1 MNQPG
6 SSTAP
11 PADHAA
17 TEEKSHATRVLLTLT
32 SVALIIT
39 YVETMIIPG
48 VPTIQKG
55 FGATTDLMSWVTSA
69 LLIVGSAVA
78 PLFGKLGDTYGKK
91 KMFLAAMAFYIA
103 GVGMAGFAPTI
114 YFLILARAV
123 QGIGF
128 AIMPLAIAI
137 ITDVYPKERVAIAQ
151 GIISGTFAI
160 GAAAGLILGSY
171 VVQDLG
177 WQWAFHTA
185 FFLSLVLFFAVTK
198 VIKTDASGQAM
209 RLDYKGALFLMV
221 GVTLSLLY
229 LTEGPTLGWLS
240 YENLAMLIPG
250 LVLTAFFFYY
260 EAQRTDPLIHMNLLR
275 IPNILISNLVGL
287 LSGTAMFLLFFGV
300 IYYAELPAPFGLNL
314 DIVSAGL
321 VLAPATLVMLVVGPL
336 LGRMTSRFGPK
347 PVLFLGGLV
356 SALGMLMFIYFRA
369 TTTELPLDSAVT
381 FIGVVAIIIPIVNMV
396 SVSLPRE
403 NVAVGLGMNT
413 MLRNVG
419 GAIGPVVA
427 TTIMTTYTSP
437 MTVTIGGN
445 SVVVAQLP
453 NSDAFNLIFSI
464 GIALVAAVAVMSIF
478 VRNYTFNTRKESKT
492 VRAIDFHQGDTLDDA
507 ALRALVHEHIE
518 CETVSFFGQME

>member
-1 MNQPG
+1 MGSTNQPG
-6 SSTAP
+6 NGLSLP
-11 PADHAA
+11 VNHAV
-17 TEEKSHATRVLLTLT
+17 EEERRHATRVLLTLT
-32 SVALIIT
+32 SVALIVT
-39 YVETMIIPG
+39 YVETMVIPG
-48 VPTIQKG
+48 VPTIQKD
-55 FGATTDLMSWVTSA
+55 FGASTDLMSWVTSA

-103 GVGMAGFAPTI
+103 GVGIAGFAPTI

-123 QGIGF
+123 QGVGF

-137 ITDVYPKERVAIAQ
+137 ITDVFPKERVATAQ

-160 GAAAGLILGSY
+160 GAAAGLIVGSY
-171 VVQDLG
+171 IVQDLG

-185 FFLSLVLFFAVTK
+185 LVLSLILFLVVLR
-198 VIKTDASGQAM
+198 VIKTDVPRPAEG
-209 RLDYKGALFLMV
+209 LDYSGAVFLMA

-250 LVLTAFFFYY
+250 LFLTAFFFYY
-260 EAQRTDPLIHMNLLR
+260 ETRRTNPLIHMNLLR
-275 IPNILISNLVGL
+275 IRNILVSNLVGL
-287 LSGTAMFLLFFGV
+287 FSGTAMFLLFFGV
-300 IYYAELPAPFGLNL
+300 IYYAELPVPFGLNL
-314 DIVSAGL
+314 DIISAGL

-347 PVLFLGGLV
+347 PVLFFGSVV
-356 SALGMLMFIYFRA
+356 SALGMLMFISYRGN
-369 TTTELPLDSAVT
+369 TTELPIDSAVT
-381 FIGVVAIIIPIVNMV
+381 FIGVVAIIIPIVNMI
-396 SVSLPRE
+396 SISLPRE

-437 MTVTIGGN
+437 VTAMIAGHP
-445 SVVVAQLP
+445 VIVAQLP
-453 NSDAFNLIFSI
+453 SSYAFNLIFSI
-464 GIALVAAVAVMSIF
+464 GIALVVAVAVMSLF
-478 VRNYTFNTRKESKT
+478 VRNYTFGKPRGPPAS
-492 VRAIDFHQGDTLDDA
+492 
-507 ALRALVHEHIE
+507 
-518 CETVSFFGQME
+518 

>member
-1 MNQPG
+1 MRRNITGPVNQPG
-6 SSTAP
+6 NGTSP
-11 PADHAA
+11 PVNHAV
-17 TEEKSHATRVLLTLT
+17 EEERLHATRVLLTLT
-32 SVALIIT
+32 SVALIVT
-39 YVETMIIPG
+39 YVETMVIPG
-48 VPTIQKG
+48 VPTIQKD
-55 FGATTDLMSWVTSA
+55 FGASTDLMSWVTSA

-91 KMFLAAMAFYIA
+91 KMFLASMAFYIA

-123 QGIGF
+123 QGVGF

-137 ITDVYPKERVAIAQ
+137 ITDVFPKERVATAQ

-160 GAAAGLILGSY
+160 GAAAGLIVGSY
-171 VVQDLG
+171 IVQDLG

-185 FFLSLVLFFAVTK
+185 LVLSIVLFLVVMR
-198 VIKTDASGQAM
+198 VIKRDVSREAKG
-209 RLDYKGALFLMV
+209 LDYSGAVLLMV

-250 LVLTAFFFYY
+250 LFLTAFFFHY
-260 EAQRTDPLIHMNLLR
+260 ETRRKNPLIHMNLLR
-275 IPNILISNLVGL
+275 IRNILISNLVGL
-287 LSGTAMFLLFFGV
+287 CSGTAMFLLFFGV
-300 IYYAELPAPFGLNL
+300 IYYAELPVPFGLNL

-336 LGRMTSRFGPK
+336 LGSMTSRFGPK
-347 PVLFLGGLV
+347 PVLFFGSIV
-356 SALGMLMFIYFRA
+356 SALGMFMFISYRA

-381 FIGVVAIIIPIVNMV
+381 FIGVVAIIIPIVNMI

-437 MTVTIGGN
+437 LTIGGYA
-445 SVVVAQLP
+445 VPGAQFP
-453 NSDAFNLIFSI
+453 SSFAFNLIFSI
-464 GIALVAAVAVMSIF
+464 GIALVAAVAVMSMF
-478 VRNYTFNTRKESKT
+478 VRNYTF
-492 VRAIDFHQGDTLDDA
+492 G
-507 ALRALVHEHIE
+507 
-518 CETVSFFGQME
+518 

>member
-1 MNQPG
+1 MVPTNLPG
-6 SSTAP
+6 NDASLSVN
-11 PADHAA
+11 HAVA
-17 TEEKSHATRVLLTLT
+17 EERRHATRVLLTLT
-32 SVALIIT
+32 SVALIVT
-39 YVETMIIPG
+39 YVETMVIPG
-48 VPTIQKG
+48 VPTIQKD
-55 FGATTDLMSWVTSA
+55 FGASTDLMSWVTSA

-123 QGIGF
+123 QGVGF

-137 ITDVYPKERVAIAQ
+137 ITDVFPKERVATAQ
-151 GIISGTFAI
+151 GVISGTFAI
-160 GAAAGLILGSY
+160 GAAAGLIVGSY
-171 VVQDLG
+171 IVQDLG

-185 FFLSLVLFFAVTK
+185 LILSLALFFVVMK
-198 VIKTDASGQAM
+198 VIKTDVSRGAKG
-209 RLDYKGALFLMV
+209 LDYSGAVFLMA
-221 GVTLSLLY
+221 GITLSLLY

-250 LVLTAFFFYY
+250 LFLTAFFFYY
-260 EAQRTDPLIHMNLLR
+260 ETRRAYPLMRMDLLR

-287 LSGTAMFLLFFGV
+287 CSGTAMFLLFFGV
-300 IYYAELPAPFGLNL
+300 IYYAELPVPFGLHL
-314 DIVSAGL
+314 DIISAGL

-347 PVLFLGGLV
+347 PVLFLGGIV
-356 SALGMLMFIYFRA
+356 SALGMLMFISYRA

-381 FIGVVAIIIPIVNMV
+381 FIGVVAIIIPIVNMI

-437 MTVTIGGN
+437 LTATIGGFTVTVGQFP
-445 SVVVAQLP
+445 S
-453 NSDAFNLIFSI
+453 SYAFNLIFSI
-464 GIALVAAVAVMSIF
+464 GIVLVAAVTVMSLL
-478 VRNYTFNTRKESKT
+478 VRNYTFRKTPNPS
-492 VRAIDFHQGDTLDDA
+492 A
-507 ALRALVHEHIE
+507 A
-518 CETVSFFGQME
+518 

>member
-1 MNQPG
+1 MLQISDPERPLFGRERDGVMNQPG
-6 SSTAP
+6 SN
-11 PADHAA
+11 A
-17 TEEKSHATRVLLTLT
+17 TLSVNQAVLEERTHATRVLLTLT

-39 YVETMIIPG
+39 YVETMVIPG
-48 VPTIQKG
+48 IPTIQKD
-55 FGATTDLMSWVTSA
+55 FGTTADVTSWITSA

-78 PLFGKLGDTYGKK
+78 PLFGKLGDTHGKK
-91 KMFLAAMAFYIA
+91 KMFLVAMGFYIA

-114 YFLILARAV
+114 SFLILARAV
-123 QGIGF
+123 QGVGF

-137 ITDVYPKERVAIAQ
+137 ITDVFPKERVATAQ

-160 GAAAGLILGSY
+160 GAAAGLIVGSY
-171 VVQDLG
+171 IVQDLG

-185 FFLSLVLFFAVTK
+185 FILSVILFLVVMK
-198 VIKTDASGQAM
+198 VIKTDISREVKG
-209 RLDYKGALFLMV
+209 LDYVGALFLMA

-250 LVLTAFFFYY
+250 LFLTAFFFYY
-260 EAQRTDPLIHMNLLR
+260 ETLTKNPLIRMDLLR
-275 IPNILISNLVGL
+275 IRNILISNIVGL

-300 IYYAELPAPFGLNL
+300 IYYAELPVPFGLNL
-314 DIVSAGL
+314 DIESAGL

-336 LGRMTSRFGPK
+336 LGRMTSMFGPK
-347 PVLFLGGLV
+347 PVLFLGGIV
-356 SALGMLMFIYFRA
+356 SALGILLFIFYRT

-381 FIGVVAIIIPIVNMV
+381 FIGIVAIIIPIVNMI

-437 MTVTIGGN
+437 LTMKIGGV
-445 SVVVAQLP
+445 SVTVGQLP
-453 NSDAFNLIFSI
+453 SSYAFNFIFSI
-464 GIALVAAVAVMSIF
+464 GIALVVGVAVMSLF
-478 VRNYTFNTRKESKT
+478 VRNYTFR
-492 VRAIDFHQGDTLDDA
+492 RAK
-507 ALRALVHEHIE
+507 
-518 CETVSFFGQME
+518 

>member
-1 MNQPG
+1 MLAQPG
-6 SSTAP
+6 NNASLPTNGAVM
-11 PADHAA
+11 
-17 TEEKSHATRVLLTLT
+17 EERRHPTRVLLTLT
-32 SVALIIT
+32 CVALIVT
-39 YVETMIIPG
+39 YVETMVIPG
-48 VPTIQKG
+48 IPTIQKD
-55 FGATTDLMSWVTSA
+55 FGATADVTSWITSA

-78 PLFGKLGDTYGKK
+78 PLFGKLGDTHGKK

-103 GVGMAGFAPTI
+103 GVGMAGFAPSI
-114 YFLILARAV
+114 SFLIMARAV
-123 QGIGF
+123 QGVGF
-128 AIMPLAIAI
+128 AIMPLALAI
-137 ITDVYPKERVAIAQ
+137 ITDVFPKERVATAQ

-160 GAAAGLILGSY
+160 GAAAGLIVGSY
-171 VVQDLG
+171 IVQDLG

-185 FFLSLVLFFAVTK
+185 FILSVALFLAVTK
-198 VIKTDASGQAM
+198 VIKTDISRKAG
-209 RLDYKGALFLMV
+209 RLDYSGAVFLMA

-250 LVLTAFFFYY
+250 LFLTAFFFYF
-260 EAQRTDPLIHMNLLR
+260 ETRRTNPLIHMSLLR
-275 IPNILISNLVGL
+275 ILNILISNLVGL

-347 PVLFLGGLV
+347 PVLFMGAIV
-356 SALGMLMFIYFRA
+356 SALGMLMFISYRA
-369 TTTELPLDSAVT
+369 NTTELPIDSAVT
-381 FIGVVAIIIPIVNMV
+381 FIGVVAIIIPIVNMI

-437 MTVTIGGN
+437 MTVSMGGV
-445 SVVVAQLP
+445 SVVVAELP
-453 NSDAFNLIFSI
+453 SSFAFNLIFSI
-464 GIALVAAVAVMSIF
+464 GIVLVAAVAVLSLF
-478 VRNYTFNTRKESKT
+478 VRNYTFRAVSK
-492 VRAIDFHQGDTLDDA
+492 
-507 ALRALVHEHIE
+507 
-518 CETVSFFGQME
+518 

>member
-6 SSTAP
+6 INSSLSVDQAVV
-11 PADHAA
+11 
-17 TEEKSHATRVLLTLT
+17 EERSHATRVLLTLT
-32 SVALIIT
+32 SVALIVT
-39 YVETMIIPG
+39 YVETMVIPG
-48 VPTIQKG
+48 IPTIQKD
-55 FGATTDLMSWVTSA
+55 FGTTADVTSWITSA

-91 KMFLAAMAFYIA
+91 KMFLVAMGFYIA

-114 YFLILARAV
+114 SLLIFARAV
-123 QGIGF
+123 QGVGF

-137 ITDVYPKERVAIAQ
+137 ITDVFPKERVATAQ
-151 GIISGTFAI
+151 GVISGTFAI
-160 GAAAGLILGSY
+160 GAAAGLIVGSY
-171 VVQDLG
+171 IVQDLG

-185 FFLSLVLFFAVTK
+185 FILSVALFLVVMR
-198 VIKTDASGQAM
+198 VIKTDVSGGA
-209 RLDYKGALFLMV
+209 RGLDYIGAVFLMA

-250 LVLTAFFFYY
+250 LFLTAFFFYY
-260 EAQRTDPLIHMNLLR
+260 ETLTKNPLIRMDLLR

-300 IYYAELPAPFGLNL
+300 IYYAELPVPFGLNL

-336 LGRMTSRFGPK
+336 LGIMTIRFGPK
-347 PVLFLGGLV
+347 PVLFMGGIV
-356 SALGMLMFIYFRA
+356 SALGMLLFIFYRA
-369 TTTELPLDSAVT
+369 TTTELPIDSAVT
-381 FIGVVAIIIPIVNMV
+381 FIGVVAIIIPIVNMI

-437 MTVTIGGN
+437 MTMKIAGV

-453 NSDAFNLIFSI
+453 SSYAFNCIFSI
-464 GIALVAAVAVMSIF
+464 GIALAVAVAVMSLF
-478 VRNYTFNTRKESKT
+478 VRNYTFGRAEDI
-492 VRAIDFHQGDTLDDA
+492 VREAKD
-507 ALRALVHEHIE
+507 
-518 CETVSFFGQME
+518 

>member
-1 MNQPG
+1 MNQSG
-6 SSTAP
+6 TNALL
-11 PADHAA
+11 PANAVVL
-17 TEEKSHATRVLLTLT
+17 EEKRHSTRVLLTLT
-32 SVALIIT
+32 SVALIVT
-39 YVETMIIPG
+39 YVETMVIPG
-48 VPTIQKG
+48 IPTIQKD
-55 FGATTDLMSWVTSA
+55 FGASADVTSWITSA

-91 KMFLAAMAFYIA
+91 KMFLVAMAFYIA
-103 GVGMAGFAPTI
+103 GVGMAGFAQTI
-114 YFLILARAV
+114 YFLLLARAV
-123 QGIGF
+123 QGVGF

-137 ITDVYPKERVAIAQ
+137 ITDVFPKERVATAQ

-160 GAAAGLILGSY
+160 GAAAGLIIGSY
-171 VVQDLG
+171 IVQDLG

-185 FFLSLVLFFAVTK
+185 FVLSLVLFLVAMK
-198 VIKTDASGQAM
+198 VIKTDVPRLGTRVDYSGAV
-209 RLDYKGALFLMV
+209 FLMA
-221 GVTLSLLY
+221 GITLCLLY

-250 LVLTAFFFYY
+250 LFLTAFFFYY
-260 EAQRTDPLIHMNLLR
+260 ETRKRNPLIQMSLLR

-314 DIVSAGL
+314 DIISAGL

-347 PVLFLGGLV
+347 PVLFLGALV
-356 SALGMLMFIYFRA
+356 SALGMLFFIFYR
-369 TTTELPLDSAVT
+369 TSTTELPFDSAVT
-381 FIGVVAIIIPIVNMV
+381 FIGVVAIIIPIVNMI

-437 MTVTIGGN
+437 LMFTSPLTGSSIVI
-445 SVVVAQLP
+445 AQLP
-453 NSDAFNLIFSI
+453 SSYAFNLIFSI
-464 GIALVAAVAVMSIF
+464 GIALVAAVAVMSLF
-478 VRNYTFNTRKESKT
+478 VRNYTFRGAR
-492 VRAIDFHQGDTLDDA
+492 RAQQVQA
-507 ALRALVHEHIE
+507 
-518 CETVSFFGQME
+518 S

>member
-1 MNQPG
+1 MGGGSTVPANQTG
-6 SSTAP
+6 SDTSLTAN
-11 PADHAA
+11 HALA
-17 TEEKSHATRVLLTLT
+17 EERHHATRVLLTLT
-32 SVALIIT
+32 SVALIVT
-39 YVETMIIPG
+39 YVETMVIPG
-48 VPTIQKG
+48 VPIIQKD
-55 FGATTDLMSWVTSA
+55 FAASTDLMSWVTSA

-78 PLFGKLGDTYGKK
+78 PLFGKLGDTFGKK

-103 GVGMAGFAPTI
+103 GVGIAGFAPTI

-123 QGIGF
+123 QGVGF

-137 ITDVYPKERVAIAQ
+137 ITDVFPKERVATAQ

-160 GAAAGLILGSY
+160 GAAAGLIVGSY
-171 VVQDLG
+171 IVQDLG

-185 FFLSLVLFFAVTK
+185 FVLSIVLFLAVMK
-198 VIKTDASGQAM
+198 VIKTDASRKAVH
-209 RLDYKGALFLMV
+209 LDYGGAVFLMA

-229 LTEGPTLGWLS
+229 LTEGPTLGWLA

-250 LVLTAFFFYY
+250 LLLTSFFFYY
-260 EAQRTDPLIHMNLLR
+260 ETKRTNPLIHMNLLR
-275 IPNILISNLVGL
+275 IRNILISNLVGL
-287 LSGTAMFLLFFGV
+287 CSGTAMFLLFFGV
-300 IYYAELPAPFGLNL
+300 IYYAELPVPFGLNL

-347 PVLFLGGLV
+347 PVLFLGGIV
-356 SALGMLMFIYFRA
+356 SALGMLMFIFYRA
-369 TTTELPLDSAVT
+369 TTSDLPLDSAVT
-381 FIGVVAIIIPIVNMV
+381 FIGVVAIIIPIVNMI

-437 MTVTIGGN
+437 MTVVIGGN
-445 SVVVAQLP
+445 PMVVAQLP
-453 NSDAFNLIFSI
+453 SSFSFDLIFSI
-464 GIALVAAVAVMSIF
+464 GIALVVAVAVMSLF
-478 VRNYTFNTRKESKT
+478 VRNYTFSK
-492 VRAIDFHQGDTLDDA
+492 
-507 ALRALVHEHIE
+507 
-518 CETVSFFGQME
+518 

>member
-1 MNQPG
+1 MEKTGNN
-6 SSTAP
+6 TALL
-11 PADHAA
+11 ADNAVA
-17 TEEKSHATRVLLTLT
+17 EEKSHSTRVLLTLT

-48 VPTIQKG
+48 VPTIQKD
-55 FGATTDLMSWVTSA
+55 FAATTDLMSWVTSA

-103 GVGMAGFAPTI
+103 GVGMAGFAPTV

-123 QGIGF
+123 QGVGF

-137 ITDVYPKERVAIAQ
+137 ITDVFPKERVATAQ

-160 GAAAGLILGSY
+160 GAAAGLIVGSY

-185 FFLSLVLFFAVTK
+185 FFLSLALFFVATRI
-198 VIKTDASGQAM
+198 IKTDVSRQTVH
-209 RLDYKGALFLMV
+209 LDYSGALFLMA

-240 YENLAMLIPG
+240 YENLAMLMPG
-250 LVLTAFFFYY
+250 LILTTFFFYY
-260 EAQRTDPLIHMNLLR
+260 EARKTSPLIHMNLLKIR
-275 IPNILISNLVGL
+275 NILISNLVGL

-300 IYYAELPAPFGLNL
+300 IYYAELPVPFGLNL

-336 LGRMTSRFGPK
+336 LGRMTSRLGPK
-347 PVLFLGGLV
+347 PVLFFGGLV
-356 SALGMLMFIYFRA
+356 SALGMLMFIYYRT
-369 TTTELPLDSAVT
+369 TTTELPLDSALT
-381 FIGVVAIIIPIVNMV
+381 FIGVVAIIIPIVNMI

-437 MTVTIGGN
+437 MTVTIVGN
-445 SVVVAQLP
+445 PVIVAELP
-453 NSDAFNLIFSI
+453 SSFAFNLIFSI
-464 GIALVAAVAVMSIF
+464 GIVLVACVAAMSVF
-478 VRNYTFNTRKESKT
+478 VRNYTFRKTRNQEPRGEDSLTAGPVSHHAPDFEARKES
-492 VRAIDFHQGDTLDDA
+492 RSED
-507 ALRALVHEHIE
+507 R
-518 CETVSFFGQME
+518 

>member
-1 MNQPG
+1 MNHFG
-6 SSTAP
+6 NDTSL
-11 PADHAA
+11 PANNAV
-17 TEEKSHATRVLLTLT
+17 TEEKRHSTRVLLTLT
-32 SVALIIT
+32 GVALIIT

-48 VPTIQKG
+48 VPTIQKD
-55 FGATTDLMSWVTSA
+55 FSTTTDLMSWVTSA

-91 KMFLAAMAFYIA
+91 KMFLVAMAFYIA

-123 QGIGF
+123 QGVGF

-137 ITDVYPKERVAIAQ
+137 ITDIFPKERVATAQ
-151 GIISGTFAI
+151 GVISGTFAI
-160 GAAAGLILGSY
+160 GAAAGLIVGSY

-185 FFLSLVLFFAVTK
+185 FFLSLVLFLVVTK
-198 VIKTDASGQAM
+198 VIKADTSRQAM
-209 RLDYKGALFLMV
+209 RLDYKGALFLMA

-260 EAQRTDPLIHMNLLR
+260 ESRRTNPLIHMSLLR

-300 IYYAELPAPFGLNL
+300 IYYAELPVPFGLNL

-347 PVLFLGGLV
+347 PVLFLGGLI
-356 SALGMLMFIYFRA
+356 SALGMLMFIFYRA

-381 FIGVVAIIIPIVNMV
+381 FIGVVAIIIPIVNMI

-427 TTIMTTYTSP
+427 TTIMTTYVSP
-437 MTVTIGGN
+437 MTVMIGGN
-445 SVVVAQLP
+445 PVVVAQLP
-453 NSDAFNLIFSI
+453 SDYAFNLIFSI
-464 GIALVAAVAVMSIF
+464 GIGLVAGVVVLSVF
-478 VRNYTFNTRKESKT
+478 VRNYTFRKARIKDTR
-492 VRAIDFHQGDTLDDA
+492 
-507 ALRALVHEHIE
+507 
-518 CETVSFFGQME
+518 GQDP